1 MRLLLQGTIKG
12 WVLETG
18 RAATRPSAR
27 AGIVQYFCITQMG
40 REAWPVAMSQVE
52 LSSGRKV
59 VASQLWCGLEV
70 KVLEEQLPA
79 LREFLT

>member
-1 MRLLLQGTIKG
+1 M
-12 WVLETG
+12 
-18 RAATRPSAR
+18 
-27 AGIVQYFCITQMG
+27 
-40 REAWPVAMSQVE
+40 AMSQVE